1 MNRGK
6 KLLLLLML
14 KLLKLFFRRESNRA
28 MFTKRGKVSEK
39 ANIQTT
45 FILSLFALYLSKM
58 TAVRLVKK
66 YNFLQK
72 NNWTDS
78 VEINRT
84 KYFCP
89 KLEFGQIA
97 NTFKPKVWLNFRYEV
112 CSLFT
117 KYIAKPE
124 LFHSRE
130 PWYFQAKTA
139 YLTINIKKDS
149 YIKKTLREKS
159 CKTKTK

>member
-14 KLLKLFFRRESNRA
+14 KLLKLFSD
-28 MFTKRGKVSEK
+28 GKATEPCLQKGGKFSKKQIYE
-39 ANIQTT
+39 Q
-45 FILSLFALYLSKM
+45 LLYW
-58 TAVRLVKK
+58 A
-66 YNFLQK
+66 FLLCIYLKWQPFDWWKSTIFCKK

-78 VEINRT
+78 VEINRSNH
-84 KYFCP
+84 FCP
-89 KLEFGQIA
+89 KLVFGQIA

-112 CSLFT
+112 CSLLT

-139 YLTINIKKDS
+139 YLTSNIKKDS
-149 YIKKTLREKS
+149 CIKKNLVK
-159 CKTKTK
+159 